1 MQFRVLLGD
10 ITTWKADAIVNSASS
25 SLLGMSGSVDNAI
38 HRAGGIS
45 LTAACRSLQGCHT
58 GEAKMTKG
66 YKLPAKFVIHAVGP
80 IWVGG
85 KRNEEEELISCYR
98 KSIQVAEEANLHYI
112 AFTSISTEDKRYPRQ
127 RAASAVIPVIM
138 TEGMPLTRIDLVCTD
153 QMMQDVYT
161 RAAVMFWLRH
171 LNEAHKDELAAMIE
185 EAAISLVMLRV
196 ESDKPD
202 PIALAE
208 RVHGM
213 TRILR
218 SFLDMAQP
226 RSIINIEKMA
236 DAVMQ
241 TYAEKDMQVQNG
253 NGLDEILPNY
263 CQEQE

>member
-253 NGLDEILPNY
+253 NGLGEILPNY

>member
-10 ITTWKADAIVNSASS
+10 ITTWQADAIVNSASS
-25 SLLGMSGSVDNAI
+25 SLLGMSGAVDNAI

-85 KRNEEEELISCYR
+85 KRNEEDELISCYR
-98 KSIQVAEEANLHYI
+98 KSIHIAEEANLHYI

-138 TEGMPLTRIDLVCTD
+138 TDGTPLTRIDLVCTD
-153 QMMQDVYT
+153 QAMQDTYT
-161 RAAVMFWLRH
+161 RAAVMFWLQH
-171 LNEAHKDELAAMIE
+171 LNEAHKDELVPMVE
-185 EAAISLVMLRV
+185 EAMISLVMLRI

-208 RVHGM
+208 RVRNM
-213 TRILR
+213 KRVLR
-218 SFLDMAQP
+218 PFLDMSQP
-226 RSIINIEKMA
+226 RSIMDIEKAA
-236 DAVMQ
+236 DMVMQ
-241 TYAEKDMQVQNG
+241 TYAETGSQIKEG
-253 NGLDEILPNY
+253 NGLADILPNY
-263 CQEQE
+263 CQEEE